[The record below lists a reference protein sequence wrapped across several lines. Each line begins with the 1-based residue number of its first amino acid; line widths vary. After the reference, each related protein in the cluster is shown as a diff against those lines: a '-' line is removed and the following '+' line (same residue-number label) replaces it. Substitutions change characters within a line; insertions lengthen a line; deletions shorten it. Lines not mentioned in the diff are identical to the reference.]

1 MANKLAL
8 RPGIK
13 LNKFTPPTHAH
24 MYSRMVQTRYVY
36 VLKCDVKTSML
47 HFYKLITVREPTSL
61 LVFFNSDLIVR
72 GFGVWAG
79 LYFSCTC
86 RLKAVI

>member
-1 MANKLAL
+1 MVTHILLDGKQIGIK
-8 RPGIK
+8 PGIK

-47 HFYKLITVREPTSL
+47 HFY
-61 LVFFNSDLIVR
+61 NS
-72 GFGVWAG
+72 
-79 LYFSCTC
+79 SQ
-86 RLKAVI
+86 

>member
-47 HFYKLITVREPTSL
+47 HFYNEKLS
-61 LVFFNSDLIVR
+61 FNFQERWGGGNPDVSVMSS
-72 GFGVWAG
+72 
-79 LYFSCTC
+79 YS
-86 RLKAVI
+86 

>member
-24 MYSRMVQTRYVY
+24 IYSRMVQTRYVY
-36 VLKCDVKTSML
+36 VLKCDVKTSVL
-47 HFYKLITVREPTSL
+47 KVCKAGT
-61 LVFFNSDLIVR
+61 
-72 GFGVWAG
+72 GVG
-79 LYFSCTC
+79 GRDILE
-86 RLKAVI
+86 I

>member
-47 HFYKLITVREPTSL
+47 HFYNEKLSL
-61 LVFFNSDLIVR
+61 HFQERR
-72 GFGVWAG
+72 GGG
-79 LYFSCTC
+79 GSGRICDE
-86 RLKAVI
+86 

>member
-36 VLKCDVKTSML
+36 VLKCDVKTS
-47 HFYKLITVREPTSL
+47 V
-61 LVFFNSDLIVR
+61 
-72 GFGVWAG
+72 
-79 LYFSCTC
+79 
-86 RLKAVI
+86 LKACKAGTGGGGRDILEI